1 VNTMTSESG
10 SATPVLLFRRAFR
23 RHPSGVAVVTVGG
36 SAPTG
41 FTATSVV
48 SLSATPPLLTFN
60 IATTASSW
68 PALERAG
75 TVGVHMLSSDQ
86 TELARIFA
94 TSSID
99 RLAAVPGWAVDE
111 HGTPVLPGVASR
123 LAARIHDRILIGD
136 QAVVVA
142 EIVGGHASDVTPLL
156 YHDRTFTRP
165 A

>member
-1 VNTMTSESG
+1 VTTMLPESG
-10 SATPVLLFRRAFR
+10 SVTPVLLFRQAFR

-41 FTATSVV
+41 FTATSVA
-48 SLSATPPLLTFN
+48 SLSVTPPMLTFN
-60 IATTASSW
+60 LATTASSW
-68 PALERAG
+68 PALERAD

-94 TSSID
+94 TSGIN
-99 RLAAVPGWAVDE
+99 RLEAVPVWGVDE

-123 LAARIHDRILIGD
+123 LAGRIHERILIGD

-142 EIVGGHASDVTPLL
+142 EIVGGHTSDVTPLL